1 MPEITVVTAFFSVG
15 RDEWKTYNRSND
27 KYIEYF
33 RFWARL
39 QNKLIVYTDRDT
51 AEKVLEIRKEFHL
64 EDRTQVIIVD
74 DVYALEPEVY
84 TQIEMALGVSAAVNF
99 RTCPENPESWNPKYD
114 YVTYLKPY
122 FVADAVKNGYVDGM
136 VAWVDFGYNH
146 GGQTCVNAE
155 EFDFLWCYD
164 FTPKIHLFA
173 MEPIDDMPIFEIV
186 RTMRAYI
193 AGAVMVAP
201 ASLWQEFADLYKQ
214 SILHL
219 THCGFADDDQ
229 TVSVMA
235 YRENPDLF
243 EIHPVDDW
251 FIALKEVGGEHLTRA
266 SKIQYKE
273 SKKQAQVLWR
283 TGNYRQALKW
293 YGKYAREKLQTKR

>member
-214 SILHL
+214 SVLHL